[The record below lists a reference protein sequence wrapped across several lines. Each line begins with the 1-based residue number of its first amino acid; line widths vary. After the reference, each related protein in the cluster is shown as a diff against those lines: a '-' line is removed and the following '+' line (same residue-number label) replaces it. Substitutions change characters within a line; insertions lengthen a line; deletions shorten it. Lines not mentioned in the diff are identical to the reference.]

1 MGQITVPLLA
11 KPLMSQGC
19 AGPLGSANEIK
30 HLLRDFQ
37 LVSNNCPINVY
48 GQAWTLMTEN
58 HAHARCAPAIA
69 EGFARGKRCANK
81 YPTLT
86 RAEIPTHHIFGV

>member
-1 MGQITVPLLA
+1 
-11 KPLMSQGC
+11 MSQFNLATLANYLC
-19 AGPLGSANEIK
+19 RLDFRSPLGSANEIK
-30 HLLRDFQ
+30 HLLQDLQ

-58 HAHARCAPAIA
+58 HAHARCAPAK
-69 EGFARGKRCANK
+69 GFARGKRCANK

-86 RAEIPTHHIFGV
+86 RAKIPTHHIFGV